1 MKLLRYGPKGKEKPG
16 LLDADGKIR
25 DLSHFLPD
33 IDAAAIS
40 PAGLKSIRRLD
51 PATLPEVSGRVR
63 LGTPVAGSGKVV
75 AIGLNY
81 QAHVREGGWEQPKEP
96 VVFLKATS
104 AISGPNDTI
113 QLPLESRKTDWEVE
127 LAMVVGRTASR
138 VPVDRALS
146 CIAGYCIGH
155 DVSERELQFERG
167 PTWDIGKSCDSFCPL
182 GPWLVTSDEVG
193 DPQNLDLWLSVNGTV
208 MQSDNTR
215 DMIFSCA
222 EIVSYVSRFMTL
234 WPGDVI
240 LTGTPPGSGFTRQ
253 PPRFLTPGDW
263 VALGITGLGE
273 QKQRVRLAR

>member
-16 LLDADGKIR
+16 LLDADGEIR

-40 PAGLKSIRRLD
+40 PAGLKSIRSLD
-51 PATLPEVSGRVR
+51 PATLPVVSGRAR

-81 QAHVREGGWEQPKEP
+81 QAHVREGGWEQPNEP

-104 AISGPNDTI
+104 AISGPNDSI
-113 QLPLESRKTDWEVE
+113 RLPFESRKTDWEVE

-138 VPVDRALS
+138 VPVDQALS
-146 CIAGYCIGH
+146 RIAGYCIGH
-155 DVSERELQFERG
+155 DVSEREFQFERG

-182 GPWLVTSDEVG
+182 GPWLVTSDEVEN
-193 DPQNLDLWLSVNGTV
+193 PQNLDLWLSVNGTL

-253 PPRFLTPGDW
+253 PPRFLLPGDQ
-263 VALGITGLGE
+263 VALGISGLGE
-273 QKQRVRLAR
+273 QKQRVRGFD